1 LLPGLAVL
9 APVPAAQD
17 APPAEPVVFE
27 RTDAAGR
34 ARVRVRETI
43 IGFNDPAMNEESF
56 VSSRDGRRVAYMIMA
71 GDGMAVVVD
80 GKQGETFEGIADA
93 SLVFSPDGKHFGYVG
108 TRPGKQ
114 YAVLDGEAHEYRG
127 VSKQGIVFSPTGG
140 RVGWVAARE
149 GSFVAVVDGQESA
162 PYDGIAP
169 QGVQFSPDG
178 KHFAFAALSAGKNL
192 VVLDGEEGPLFDA
205 VASVEFTTRGRLVY
219 SALRDDER
227 FAVLDGQ
234 VYGPYD
240 ELRPMSAEPGP
251 EALFDVF
258 EVSSDGSRVGFI
270 GKRDTGWFVNVDG
283 TETGPYDGCAGL
295 AISPEGSRVAYLAK
309 RGRDW
314 LMIVNGEEHSGD
326 GLQSL
331 SFSPD
336 GKVLASIVKRGDE
349 HFARIDGVDGKA
361 YDRIENPGIRFS
373 ADGKHTTYLAD
384 RNGEKMVV
392 TDGVEGPSFRRL
404 GKTHL
409 GFVPNGS
416 MTMYSVRRGEQEAL
430 VVGGVEGPTVKSYR
444 SLCFSPDGTRYAYAA
459 EKEEGKWIV
468 VVDGVAYG
476 PGGRL
481 QPGEERAFHALG
493 KQTPRF
499 SPDGKR
505 VAWVGTRDEGWVAV
519 VDGQESALFNLVMRS
534 TLDFSPDSQHFAF
547 VAAREGK
554 KMIVVDGF
562 ELENGWDGFLQGSDL
577 VWDGPRRF
585 SIRGARNPRFLL
597 IEVEIL

>member
-1 LLPGLAVL
+1 
-9 APVPAAQD
+9 
-17 APPAEPVVFE
+17 
-27 RTDAAGR
+27 
-34 ARVRVRETI
+34 
-43 IGFNDPAMNEESF
+43 
-56 VSSRDGRRVAYMIMA
+56 
-71 GDGMAVVVD
+71 
-80 GKQGETFEGIADA
+80 
-93 SLVFSPDGKHFGYVG
+93 
-108 TRPGKQ
+108 
-114 YAVLDGEAHEYRG
+114 
-127 VSKQGIVFSPTGG
+127 
-140 RVGWVAARE
+140 
-149 GSFVAVVDGQESA
+149 
-162 PYDGIAP
+162 
-169 QGVQFSPDG
+169 
-178 KHFAFAALSAGKNL
+178 
-192 VVLDGEEGPLFDA
+192 
-205 VASVEFTTRGRLVY
+205 
-219 SALRDDER
+219 
-227 FAVLDGQ
+227 
-234 VYGPYD
+234 
-240 ELRPMSAEPGP
+240 
-251 EALFDVF
+251 
-258 EVSSDGSRVGFI
+258 
-270 GKRDTGWFVNVDG
+270 
-283 TETGPYDGCAGL
+283 
-295 AISPEGSRVAYLAK
+295 
-309 RGRDW
+309 
-314 LMIVNGEEHSGD
+314 MIVNGEEHSGD

-349 HFARIDGVDGKA
+349 HLARIDGVDGKA

-384 RNGEKMVV
+384 RNGEKTVV

-416 MTMYSVRRGEQEAL
+416 MTMYSVRRGELEAL

-481 QPGEERAFHALG
+481 RPGEVRAFHALG